1 MGLQKGRPSYAKDAL
16 KYQPL
21 LVAVLLP
28 WSSILWKKAFW
39 KIDLFCVKLIK
50 HTKKTSEQSAAEKG
64 KCMVIWF
71 SVDSWSFCD
80 TIAYKVGQRLS
91 LPHSLWPT
99 LCSFERVLTTQLF
112 RKMVLFYST
121 YVNYFAIMTLVE
133 LFNCNPLMK
142 YYQFLSSGE
151 KEPYVWVLYSAHF
164 RKLEHTHEP
173 SVMIGFTYSEID

>member
-99 LCSFERVLTTQLF
+99 LCSFVNVVSLGRWFCFILPMSIIL
-112 RKMVLFYST
+112 LSWLWSSYST
-121 YVNYFAIMTLVE
+121 AILWWNIIN
-133 LFNCNPLMK
+133 F
-142 YYQFLSSGE
+142 
-151 KEPYVWVLYSAHF
+151 
-164 RKLEHTHEP
+164 
-173 SVMIGFTYSEID
+173 